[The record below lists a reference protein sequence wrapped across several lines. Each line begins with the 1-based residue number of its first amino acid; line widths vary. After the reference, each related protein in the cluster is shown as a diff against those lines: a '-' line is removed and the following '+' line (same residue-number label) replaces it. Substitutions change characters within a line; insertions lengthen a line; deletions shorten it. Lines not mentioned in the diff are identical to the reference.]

1 MEEESWIEKA
11 ERDLLAAEVNLREGF
26 HDVSAFLSSIAAEKA
41 LKALYI
47 LKFKRLWKTHDLV
60 GLGEKIGADDKTMRL
75 LEPLN
80 EHYIKT
86 RYPSD
91 IVYTKK
97 IAKEAMNTSRK
108 VLEWVKEQDEKLI
121 LKKVK

>member
-1 MEEESWIEKA
+1 MEEVKEWVEKA
-11 ERDLLAAEVNLREGF
+11 ERDLLAAKVNLREGF
-26 HDVSAFLSSIAAEKA
+26 YDISAFLSHQAVEKA

-60 GLGEKIGADDKTMRL
+60 GLGNKLEVDDKLMRL

-86 RYPSD
+86 RYPTG
-91 IVYTKK
+91 IMYTKK
-97 IAKEAMNTSRK
+97 IAKEAMRTSKK
-108 VLEWVKEQDEKLI
+108 VLTWVKEKI
-121 LKKVK
+121 KS

>member
-1 MEEESWIEKA
+1 MEEVKEWIEKA

-26 HDVSAFLSSIAAEKA
+26 YDVSAFLSHQAAEKA
-41 LKALYI
+41 LKAFYI

-60 GLGEKIGADDKTMRL
+60 GWGEKLEIDDKLMRL

-86 RYPSD
+86 RYPTGPM
-91 IVYTKK
+91 YTKK
-97 IAKEAMNTSRK
+97 MAKEAMQTSKK
-108 VLEWVKEQDEKLI
+108 VLIWVKNKI
-121 LKKVK
+121 KN